1 MEKEI
6 KENVLRNNVYSDLE
20 SHITMAQTQLD
31 QLTLYINQCTLMGD
45 FKQVNIF
52 KVFYFKIK
60 TQLEQLMII
69 KASLYN

>member
-31 QLTLYINQCTLMGD
+31 QLTLYINQCRLMGD

-60 TQLEQLMII
+60 I
-69 KASLYN
+69 Y